1 MYIASVLVGKKHR
14 EMAKKCFD
22 SYFTVFMTPELD
34 LTLVIYGTIVCCN
47 RIKRDF
53 FFQILI
59 CEARAM
65 VATREDNV

>member
-1 MYIASVLVGKKHR
+1 
-14 EMAKKCFD
+14 
-22 SYFTVFMTPELD
+22 MTPELD
-34 LTLVIYGTIVCCN
+34 LKLEIYGIIVGYN

-65 VATREDNV
+65 VATREDNVWDH